1 MGGLKKQF
9 RNFNYAIAGLVYC
22 VRTQRSMRIHFIL
35 AIMAVIAGIVLRI
48 SRVQMVL
55 LMLTIAL
62 VVFAEMINTAIE
74 GVVDMVTKEYHPL
87 AEMVKD
93 VAAGAVLVT
102 AVVAIGVGYLIF
114 FERITNIALVGIT
127 TVRNL
132 PVHVTYASLAVVV
145 LVVIA
150 VKSLG
155 INRRGTFL
163 SGGFPS
169 GHSALAFS
177 LFTAMTVV
185 AGDPLVATLGL
196 LLALLVAQSRIES
209 HTHSPFEVIAG
220 GVIGVLVT
228 ILLMQLATVA
238 LV

>member
-1 MGGLKKQF
+1 
-9 RNFNYAIAGLVYC
+9 
-22 VRTQRSMRIHFIL
+22 
-35 AIMAVIAGIVLRI
+35 
-48 SRVQMVL
+48 MVL

-74 GVVDMVTKEYHPL
+74 GVVDMVTKEYPPL
-87 AEMVKD
+87 ADMVKD

-177 LFTAMTVV
+177 LFTAC
-185 AGDPLVATLGL
+185 L
-196 LLALLVAQSRIES
+196 LYTSWRAKQKYK
-209 HTHSPFEVIAG
+209 
-220 GVIGVLVT
+220 
-228 ILLMQLATVA
+228 Q
-238 LV
+238 